1 MPSALRIPRIRM
13 SQIVSATVSLRGGG
27 GVGRRTYGQ
36 CLDIWVRI
44 YQIFKPLFL
53 EKHLDKKH
61 RNDHQI
67 TQTIEVKCLLG

>member
-13 SQIVSATVSLRGGG
+13 SQIVSATVSLRGRGEGG
-27 GVGRRTYGQ
+27 RTYGQ